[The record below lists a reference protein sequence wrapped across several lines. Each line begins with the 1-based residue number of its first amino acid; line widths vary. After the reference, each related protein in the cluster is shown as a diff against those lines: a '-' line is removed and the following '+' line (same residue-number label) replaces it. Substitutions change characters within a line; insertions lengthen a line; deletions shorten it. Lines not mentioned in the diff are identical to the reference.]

1 MCRSSFILARH
12 CRTNLKLRIASPALD
27 IKINFVRHCDRFY
40 FCRKLCQT
48 EMMIVS
54 VFSIF
59 YDRKTRVFATRIFVC
74 RTAIRYQSDF
84 NFDAALNTSLPFY
97 TNNAFMPTL
106 HINVAHISI
115 SQAYYFI
122 AIYYQ
127 SDHSILLLYKK
138 SHFTQ
143 HHFHVGF
150 TQQRQHS
157 SVALLTQYCLFRH
170 RSTCGS
176 TQRNYS
182 KS

>member
-27 IKINFVRHCDRFY
+27 SKINFVWHCDRFY

-48 EMMIVS
+48 ETMILS
-54 VFSIF
+54 AFSIF
-59 YDRKTRVFATRIFVC
+59 YDRKTRAFATRIFVC

-84 NFDAALNTSLPFY
+84 NFDTALNTSLPFY
-97 TNNAFMPTL
+97 TNNAFMPTI

-150 TQQRQHS
+150 TQHRQHS
-157 SVALLTQYCLFRH
+157 SVAPPATILPVCH

-176 TQRNYS
+176 TQRNNS
-182 KS
+182 KP